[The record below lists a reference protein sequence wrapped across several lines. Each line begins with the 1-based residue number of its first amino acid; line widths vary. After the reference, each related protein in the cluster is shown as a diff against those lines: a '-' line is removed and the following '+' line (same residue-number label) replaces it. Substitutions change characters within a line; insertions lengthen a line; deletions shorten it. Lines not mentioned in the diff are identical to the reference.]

1 MMALFLFRNSVR
13 LAIRKITYAPPV
25 AASQVL

>member
-1 MMALFLFRNSVR
+1 MALLLFRNSVR

-25 AASQVL
+25 AASQVQ